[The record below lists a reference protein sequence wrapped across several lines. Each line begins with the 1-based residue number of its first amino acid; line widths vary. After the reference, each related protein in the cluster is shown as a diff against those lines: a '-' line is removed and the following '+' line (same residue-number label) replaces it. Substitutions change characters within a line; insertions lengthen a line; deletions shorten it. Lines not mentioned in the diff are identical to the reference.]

1 MPGKYWNEE
10 IETMTTGSV
19 DRLECERL
27 QAELQ
32 LGKMYSPSFGVY
44 LDGLIGI
51 GGDRPYVWGV
61 GVETRFNY

>member
-1 MPGKYWNEE
+1 
-10 IETMTTGSV
+10 MTTGSV

-61 GVETRFNY
+61 GVGTRFNY